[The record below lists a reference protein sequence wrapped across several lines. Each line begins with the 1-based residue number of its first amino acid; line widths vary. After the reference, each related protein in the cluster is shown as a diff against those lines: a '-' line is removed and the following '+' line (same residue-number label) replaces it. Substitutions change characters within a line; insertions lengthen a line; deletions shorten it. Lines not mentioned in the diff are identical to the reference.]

1 MMIFSNTTPII
12 ALSSINQLNLL
23 PTLFNEIYVVEEV
36 VEECAEGGKI
46 IVPDLTQLNW
56 INVVKSIN
64 TMQNYFLM
72 ELDKGEKQTLNM
84 AIYKNADYVIIDEK
98 MARNIAEY
106 LGLSVTGTLG
116 ILLKAKQQGH
126 ITSFSECAKSDA
138 RTRYLLQY
146 RTIKKISLTSWRKI
160 VLNLQKLG
168 CSKNKI
174 SDLQPLHALT
184 NLRELDCRD
193 NQISQTEIERF
204 KKAVL
209 GCVCLNQNFQN

>member
-84 AIYKNADYVIIDEK
+84 AIYKNADYVIITGF
-98 MARNIAEY
+98 
-106 LGLSVTGTLG
+106 LGL
-116 ILLKAKQQGH
+116 K
-126 ITSFSECAKSDA
+126 D
-138 RTRYLLQY
+138 
-146 RTIKKISLTSWRKI
+146 
-160 VLNLQKLG
+160 
-168 CSKNKI
+168 
-174 SDLQPLHALT
+174 
-184 NLRELDCRD
+184 
-193 NQISQTEIERF
+193 
-204 KKAVL
+204 
-209 GCVCLNQNFQN
+209 